1 MKKYNLEIA
10 CFNPESAV
18 IAQKNG
24 ANRVELCNE
33 MSKGGTSPSM
43 ETIIATREELTIALN
58 VMIRPRGGNFVYSD
72 AEYEQMKQEIKA
84 YKKLNVDGFVFGI
97 LNKDNSVNVVR
108 NKELVALAKPLPC
121 TFHRAFD
128 VVTDVYNSLET
139 VIDCGFKTILTSGQ
153 EPNVVEGISV
163 LEELAKKAGNRIVIM
178 PGGGVRSSNVGMLK
192 EKMNTTYYH
201 SSAITDGTE
210 TADGKEVKALV
221 LGLK

>member
-24 ANRVELCNE
+24 ANRVELCDE
-33 MSKGGTSPSM
+33 MSEGGTTPSY
-43 ETIIATREELTIALN
+43 EDIVATREKLSIDMN

-72 AEYEQMKQEIKA
+72 AEFEQMKQEIKA
-84 YKKLNVDGFVFGI
+84 YKELKVDGFVFGI
-97 LNKDNSVNVVR
+97 LNKDNSINVAR
-108 NKELVALAKPLPC
+108 NKELVYLAKPLPC

-139 VIDCGFKTILTSGQ
+139 VIECGFKTILTSGQ

-163 LEELAKKAGNRIVIM
+163 LEKLAKKAGDRIVIM
-178 PGGGVRSSNVGMLK
+178 PGGGVRSSNVAMLK
-192 EKMNTTYYH
+192 EKMNTKFYH
-201 SSAITDGTE
+201 SSAITNGTE
-210 TADGKEVKALV
+210 TADGKEVEALV
-221 LGLK
+221 ANLK

>member
-24 ANRVELCNE
+24 ANRVELCDEMNE
-33 MSKGGTSPSM
+33 GGTTPSL
-43 ETIIATREELTIALN
+43 EAVIATREELTIDMN

-72 AEYEQMKQEIKA
+72 AEFEQMKQEIKE
-84 YKKLNVDGFVFGI
+84 YKKLKVDGFVFGI
-97 LNKDNSVNVVR
+97 LNKDNSINVTQ

-128 VVTDVYNSLET
+128 VVTDVFNSLET

-163 LEELAKKAGNRIVIM
+163 LEQLVKKAGNRIVIM
-178 PGGGVRSSNVGMLK
+178 PGGGVRSSNVVMLK
-192 EKMNTTYYH
+192 EKTKTTFYH

-210 TADGKEVKALV
+210 TADPKEVKALV
-221 LGLK
+221 VNLK

>member
-1 MKKYNLEIA
+1 MKRYNLEIA

-24 ANRVELCNE
+24 ANRVELCDE
-33 MSKGGTSPSM
+33 MIEGGTTPSP
-43 ETIIATREELTIALN
+43 EAVIATREELTIDLN

-72 AEYEQMKQEIKA
+72 AEFEQMKQEVKE
-84 YKKLNVDGFVFGI
+84 YKKFKVDGFVFGI
-97 LNKDNSVNVVR
+97 LNKDNSINVER
-108 NKELVALAKPLPC
+108 NKELVFLARPLPC

-163 LEELAKKAGNRIVIM
+163 LEQLAKKAGNRIVIM
-178 PGGGVRSSNVGMLK
+178 PGGGVRSSNITMLK
-192 EKMNTTYYH
+192 EKMNTSFYH

-210 TADGKEVKALV
+210 IADGKEIKALV
-221 LGLK
+221 TNLK

>member
-24 ANRVELCNE
+24 ANRVELCDE
-33 MSKGGTSPSM
+33 MIEGGTTPSP
-43 ETIIATREELTIALN
+43 EAVIATREELTIDMN

-72 AEYEQMKQEIKA
+72 AEFEQMKQEIKE
-84 YKKLNVDGFVFGI
+84 YKKLKVDGFVFGI
-97 LNKDNSVNVVR
+97 LNKDNSINVER
-108 NKELVALAKPLPC
+108 NKELVFLARPLPC

-128 VVTDVYNSLET
+128 VVTDVYSSLET

-163 LEELAKKAGNRIVIM
+163 LEQLAKKAGNRIVIM
-178 PGGGVRSSNVGMLK
+178 PGGGVRSSNITMLK
-192 EKMNTTYYH
+192 EKMNTSFYH

-210 TADGKEVKALV
+210 IADGKEIKALV
-221 LGLK
+221 TNLK

>member
-24 ANRVELCNE
+24 ANRVELCDE
-33 MSKGGTSPSM
+33 MIEGGTTPSP
-43 ETIIATREELTIALN
+43 EAVIATREELTIDMN

-72 AEYEQMKQEIKA
+72 AEFEQMKQEIKE
-84 YKKLNVDGFVFGI
+84 YKKLKVDGFVFGI
-97 LNKDNSVNVVR
+97 LNKDNSINVER
-108 NKELVALAKPLPC
+108 NKELVFLARPLPC

-128 VVTDVYNSLET
+128 VVTDVYSSLET

-163 LEELAKKAGNRIVIM
+163 LEQLAKKAGNRIIIM
-178 PGGGVRSSNVGMLK
+178 PGGGVRSSNIAMLK
-192 EKMNTTYYH
+192 EKMHTTFYH

-221 LGLK
+221 ANLK

>member
-24 ANRVELCNE
+24 ANRVELCDE
-33 MSKGGTSPSM
+33 MIEGGTTPSL
-43 ETIIATREELTIALN
+43 EAVIATREELTIDMN

-72 AEYEQMKQEIKA
+72 AEFEQMKQEIKE
-84 YKKLNVDGFVFGI
+84 YKKLKVDGFVFGI
-97 LNKDNSVNVVR
+97 LNKDNSVNVER

-153 EPNVVEGISV
+153 EPNVVEGIHV
-163 LEELAKKAGNRIVIM
+163 LEQLAKKAGNRIVIM
-178 PGGGVRSSNVGMLK
+178 PGGGVRSSNVSLLK

-221 LGLK
+221 VNLK